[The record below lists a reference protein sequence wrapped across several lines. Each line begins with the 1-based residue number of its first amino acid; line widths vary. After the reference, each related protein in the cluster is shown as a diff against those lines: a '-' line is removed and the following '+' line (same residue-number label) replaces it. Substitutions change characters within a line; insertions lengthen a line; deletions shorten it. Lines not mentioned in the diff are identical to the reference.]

1 MNSLVQKVI
10 SKMNISLEE
19 YYNLIKDVDLSS
31 LENPSCFKNIDIA
44 TNRIKQAIKN
54 NEKIMIY
61 GDYDCDGISATSI
74 LYLTFKKLNYNVGYY
89 IPSRYKDGYGIN
101 ENMVD
106 IIFSKGYNLII
117 TVDNG
122 ISQIDA
128 LKNHF

>member
-19 YYNLIKDVDLSS
+19 YYNLIKDVDFSS

-74 LYLTFKKLNYNVGYY
+74 LFLKVYFSLTKL
-89 IPSRYKDGYGIN
+89 I
-101 ENMVD
+101 
-106 IIFSKGYNLII
+106 
-117 TVDNG
+117 
-122 ISQIDA
+122 
-128 LKNHF
+128 